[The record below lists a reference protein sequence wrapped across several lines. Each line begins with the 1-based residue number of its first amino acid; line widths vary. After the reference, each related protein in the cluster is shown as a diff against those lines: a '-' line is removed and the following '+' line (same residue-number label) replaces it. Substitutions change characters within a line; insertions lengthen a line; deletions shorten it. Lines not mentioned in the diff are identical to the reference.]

1 MASHRRDLAT
11 SGTTLTTGRATV
23 LDTTNNVENYMTSES
38 THTGAPN
45 PVPAPGRRFSTAALV
60 GAGLV
65 GLILGAIAAFAV
77 TGLVFTV
84 RVQLPPPPY
93 PPPFSSTPPPGPL
106 SPPANVAPTSTPGGL
121 PTPPLP
127 PGPHALPPLEPAPP
141 QS

>member
-1 MASHRRDLAT
+1 
-11 SGTTLTTGRATV
+11 
-23 LDTTNNVENYMTSES
+23 MTSES
-38 THTGAPN
+38 PHINA
-45 PVPAPGRRFSTAALV
+45 VPAPGRRFSTAALV

-65 GLILGAIAAFAV
+65 GLVVGAIAAFAV

-93 PPPFSSTPPPGPL
+93 PPPFSSTPQTGYPAPL

-141 QS
+141 PA

>member
-11 SGTTLTTGRATV
+11 GGTTLTTGRTTV
-23 LDTTNNVENYMTSES
+23 LDTTNNVGELRDLREHP
-38 THTGAPN
+38 HTGAPN

-84 RVQLPPPPY
+84 RVQLPP
-93 PPPFSSTPPPGPL
+93 
-106 SPPANVAPTSTPGGL
+106 
-121 PTPPLP
+121 
-127 PGPHALPPLEPAPP
+127 